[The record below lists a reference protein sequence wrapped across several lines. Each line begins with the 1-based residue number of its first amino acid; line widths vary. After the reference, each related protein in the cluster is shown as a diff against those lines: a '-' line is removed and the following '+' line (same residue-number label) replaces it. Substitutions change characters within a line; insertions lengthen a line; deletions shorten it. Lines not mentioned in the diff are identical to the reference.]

1 MTKDNSRREA
11 LIERRFELRKRLNAI
26 LADIGGGLSND
37 YEEQA
42 IELENLD
49 VLREIARVTQQELEK
64 TELELNRL
72 DRGSERQPDQ

>member
-1 MTKDNSRREA
+1 MAKDNSQREA
-11 LIERRFELRKRLNAI
+11 LIERRLELRKRLNAI

-64 TELELNRL
+64 TELELNHL